1 MRSRPKPTIDESHHL
16 HITLGKKGGKLK
28 QWAFRSPQEEA
39 QITETA
45 RGGLQVL
52 FIMIQEFFQTSISL
66 RASALTFSVI
76 LSLVPMLAMST
87 AVLKGMGSGD
97 QLRTIAYRFI
107 EELEPEDT
115 PPPLSS
121 NITENEAVTQVEAST
136 PADNDTPT
144 GNDTTTA
151 SLDSYLRNGVETI
164 FNYVENTNF
173 AALGAFG
180 TAGLLI
186 VVILV
191 FSSVEDAMNAIWHT
205 KKGRSLFRKTMD
217 YLALLILLP
226 ISINVAIAGDAILES
241 PTMMGY
247 ITTFIP
253 WPWVINMVFKLLPFA
268 FFTLT
273 LLLMYLFFPHVKVK
287 TVPALAGAVFGAIFW
302 FIVQRSYLELQ
313 IGVSKYN
320 AIYGSFA
327 TVPLVLVWIQLG
339 WTFVLLG
346 AVLAHAIQTRDQYR
360 LVEAPSKAR
369 LELQC
374 AFDLLLTVYN
384 SFAGGAVTSMNKLQE
399 AFPDINER
407 TFNSTIELLSKGG
420 LLHRVK
426 EDDTIGLV
434 PARPPERLTTED
446 VVRLVLGE
454 EQTGVSVGGTLAD
467 RIVQGA
473 GTIIPAAEFP
483 EKYLTE
489 G

>member
-1 MRSRPKPTIDESHHL
+1 MRSRPKPTIDESHDL
-16 HITLGKKGGKLK
+16 HITLGGKGGKLK

-39 QITETA
+39 QITEAT
-45 RGGLQVL
+45 RGVLRVL
-52 FIMIQEFFQTSISL
+52 FIMFQEFFQTSISL

-115 PPPLSS
+115 QSPLSS
-121 NITENEAVTQVEAST
+121 KITENEAVAQAEAST
-136 PADNDTPT
+136 PSD
-144 GNDTTTA
+144 NDTTTA

-287 TVPALAGAVFGAIFW
+287 TVPALAGAIFGAIFW
-302 FIVQRSYLELQ
+302 FIVQRAYLELQ

-399 AFPDINER
+399 AFPEIDDYV
-407 TFNSTIELLSKGG
+407 FNSTIDLLSKGG

-434 PARPPERLTTED
+434 PARPPESLTAEE